1 MKNKLLKRSNGG
13 FSLVELIV
21 VIAIMAILVGVAV
34 PVYTSYIEKA
44 NKAKDEQLLGEINS
58 AFAVALAGNAIDI
71 NTVTEADIPVN
82 DGVVNLAGM
91 TVNGAENAAIEN
103 AMIGIL
109 GSDLEF
115 AVIEDIWYNTTTRKF
130 ENGTPVAYKYGDT
143 TIYLSPA
150 DIAALKN
157 SGFYTWGVDNLLGK
171 VNDATVLVKDLE
183 SGSLFDLIYETE
195 VEPETGESVV
205 YLSGTTLETIASML
219 GYELT
224 DPEFEGALASLVEK
238 KMAAMGEGATEQAA
252 LKEIGANATVLS
264 AATGSTFDAEE
275 FANKLANKEAMS
287 EIKNAN
293 GDEQVAQIAMA
304 YAMYASFMTEQGKPV
319 NMDVNEV
326 ITTINGESEDAVA
339 FRNYMKTEQAIAD
352 MDGYLAAMNMINDST
367 EDEKAVEKLLLNGF
381 ADEDLNNTFAGAL
394 N

>member
-1 MKNKLLKRSNGG
+1 MKNKG

-34 PVYTSYIEKA
+34 PVYSSYIEKA
-44 NKAKDEQLLGEINS
+44 NAAKDEQLLGEINS
-58 AFAVALAGNAIDI
+58 AFAVVCAGNAIDI
-71 NTVTEADIPVN
+71 NTVTDATIDIEDGAVKLSTMVVKVGSTEIAGFAEAMV
-82 DGVVNLAGM
+82 
-91 TVNGAENAAIEN
+91 
-103 AMIGIL
+103 GIL
-109 GSDLEF
+109 GNDLEF
-115 AVIEDIWYNTTTRKF
+115 AVIERISYDKAAHKF
-130 ENGTPVAYKYGDT
+130 VDATPVAYAFGDT

-171 VNDATVLVKDLE
+171 VNDATALVKDLT
-183 SGSLFDLIYETE
+183 SGSLFDIVYVTG
-195 VEPETGESVV
+195 VDPVTGETFVD
-205 YLSGTTLETIASML
+205 LSNTTMETIASML

-224 DPEFEGALASLVEK
+224 DPEFEGAFIDLLEK
-238 KMAAMGEGATEQAA
+238 KMAAMGEGATEEEA

-264 AATGSTFDAEE
+264 AATGSTFDAKE

-293 GDEQVAQIAMA
+293 GDEQVAQIAMT

-326 ITTINGESEDAVA
+326 ITTINGDSEDAVA

-381 ADEDLNNTFAGAL
+381 ADEDLNNTFTGAL